1 MISVIIPVFED
12 EKYLL
17 RCLSSLNRQT
27 IKDFEIIVSG
37 NCCSQDTADR
47 YELRYIACDD
57 DINNFCAAL
66 NTAIG
71 NSLGEYI
78 YFADINSVISPNTF
92 EALLSRKEDSFLYAQ
107 QYLITGNGTQ
117 KIDDTLFSCFGK
129 LFKKAR
135 LAEKGIHFE
144 GNCSVSEILFTA
156 QYLNGLENFEEA
168 GCYVYADSFSCLNNT
183 LSADISTWENFIGII
198 KNLSGSI
205 KDRVCAYIKDL
216 LTKSAICSE
225 DLIFLL
231 EDAFH
236 DNYELNFAAAAA
248 VLKELWREIKEDR
261 DKNAFES
268 FKRYLSKYE
277 NEPFYRVLIKELGID
292 ADSCKYLKEE
302 NVCNAL
308 FLYEQ
313 DLKFKAQEGNAEVK
327 GQTAAPADTPFG
339 SGIVSMVNVNKK
351 WRACFNGAVVSDFSG
366 LAKNQSGWW
375 YFKNGEVDLTYNGFA
390 PKADGWYEI
399 KGGKAL
405 RKIDSDEIVRN
416 AEATVRSELALEQVK
431 ELKELTCAISAD
443 KHIQDELDS
452 ATGLVEKLSKIQA
465 DSNME
470 SNIEALNETLEK
482 AESLLKRADRI
493 TVYTPAPKKLAP
505 ITPEKVVSAYAEG
518 HLGFKTIKKSFG
530 AWLKYKFI
538 KNNQTAGK
546 HNK

>member
-27 IKDFEIIVSG
+27 ITDFEIIVSG
-37 NCCSQDTADR
+37 NCCSRDIADR
-47 YELRYIACDD
+47 YGLRCIACED

-135 LAEKGIHFE
+135 LAERGIHFE
-144 GNCSVSEILFTA
+144 GNCAVSEILFTS

-168 GCYVYADSFSCLNNT
+168 GCYVYADAFSCLNNT

-205 KDRVCAYIKDL
+205 KDRVCAYIKNL
-216 LTKSAICSE
+216 LTNSAVCSE

-231 EDAFH
+231 EDEFH

-261 DKNAFES
+261 NKNAFES

-277 NEPFYRVLIKELGID
+277 SEPFYRILIKELGID
-292 ADSCKYLKEE
+292 ADSCNYLKEE

-313 DLKFKAQEGNAEVK
+313 DLKFRAQEGNAVAK
-327 GQTAAPADTPFG
+327 GQAAGPAA
-339 SGIVSMVNVNKK
+339 SAAAASENGIFSMIKVNKK
-351 WRACFNGAVVSDFSG
+351 WRACFNGAVVPDFSG
-366 LAKNQSGWW
+366 LAKNQYGWW
-375 YFKNGEVDLTYNGFA
+375 YFKNGDVDLTYNGFA
-390 PKADGWYEI
+390 PKADGWYAI
-399 KGGKAL
+399 KDGKAVE
-405 RKIDSDEIVRN
+405 KVDSDAILRA
-416 AEATVRSELALEQVK
+416 AEDKVRSELSFEQTK
-431 ELKELTCAISAD
+431 KFTEI
-443 KHIQDELDS
+443 I
-452 ATGLVEKLSKIQA
+452 
-465 DSNME
+465 
-470 SNIEALNETLEK
+470 ETLNADNLTEIM
-482 AESLLKRADRI
+482 AESLEEAVKALQTTGKTEKFLNKADTLLKQSDSI
-493 TVYTPAPKKLAP
+493 TVYKTASAKSKT
-505 ITPEKVVSAYAEG
+505 ISPEEVISAYREG
-518 HLGFKTIKKSFG
+518 RLGFKTLPKSFK
-530 AWLKYKFI
+530 AWLKFKI
-538 KNNQTAGK
+538 DRRD
-546 HNK
+546 